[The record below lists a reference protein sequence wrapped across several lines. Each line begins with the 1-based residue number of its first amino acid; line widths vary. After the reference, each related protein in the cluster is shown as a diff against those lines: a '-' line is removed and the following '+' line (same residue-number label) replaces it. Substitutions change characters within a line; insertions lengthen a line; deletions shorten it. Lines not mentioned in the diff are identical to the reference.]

1 MRDYMQSMYNAY
13 GSGPSQPGL
22 LSGKIG
28 AKKKSHKHRAKT
40 PASTE
45 SAATSSTVVEKRKE
59 LATKHRKG
67 DKKHK
72 EGATQGGKSPKAQEK
87 EKEKQ
92 KAKVIG
98 RKIREI
104 GRAHV

>member
-28 AKKKSHKHRAKT
+28 AKKKGHKHRAKT
-40 PASTE
+40 PAPTE

-59 LATKHRKG
+59 LATKHKKG

-72 EGATQGGKSPKAQEK
+72 KGANPPTQGGK
-87 EKEKQ
+87 
-92 KAKVIG
+92 
-98 RKIREI
+98 
-104 GRAHV
+104 